1 MSKDPNKSD
10 PKPAPPPIPL
20 APEGNKND
28 EVFDLSDLDDIAV
41 PEAPRAEA
49 EPLDAPSAALHAPTE
64 SFSFDVPIPGDD
76 PGSLT
81 MGISL
86 EDLHDLANIGPE
98 TAGLSG
104 HFPSTDPSSDYIPI
118 PADPSSDYIPIPTDP
133 SSTFDIMVT
142 TPDPA
147 SSVSIIPEAAPGS
160 SVAPSSENLDAIGNL
175 EPVAPVAPASGWLDD
190 AADAPIEPVDSR
202 AALLAEPLEV
212 HQADLLDAPPAIE
225 SSDIFSSGPIP
236 TAAGADQSDVIAATA
251 YGPLTPTPSGKPARP
266 SEIALSFDQPPGG
279 STVHQEGGSGD
290 LPVAEELPDS
300 SGNLFDSA
308 QLADTPIL
316 PDSKPTLE
324 DDESDYGTTPI
335 TSPDASSI
343 LSDLSDPGEITFDES
358 SSVRLEAPGVGRT
371 LTNDPGEGTE
381 FDLTISDDP
390 VIPELD
396 AAAAES
402 VSGEATDWREQSG
415 SDLFAEGR
423 TAAEIN
429 LGSDSDR
436 VNLADSDL
444 TADDPSL
451 TSSPSSIFSGE
462 KIPDALGSKS
472 GSGPGSDSVRIGRPL
487 DEEDAAVEFS
497 DHPTAADLESS
508 IAALIGPPSPIQK
521 HRQPGEKDEVDTPKK
536 TTSPTATSA
545 DEAQDS
551 GRVDWG
557 APGVADEEATI
568 GFPHAMLDA
577 PPSGIL
583 KRGMKATEPDE
594 EPTRTEAAK
603 DKSSPAKPAK
613 GGPAKAASAVP
624 DGSDPSVEIDWM
636 AGSSSEEP
644 IITPEVYEQET
655 PSKDKEKGKNKDKKE
670 TNRDKKRLSPAREL
684 EGASGK
690 KGGGGVA
697 WIGGT
702 LLGMIVA
709 SGACAGL
716 YFGGVIPNATETTKT
731 PQPGNQQG
739 QHVPQTET
747 QTPPTVA
754 DVKSALDSGD
764 PARALKVLDDL
775 RAAAPEKVSVE
786 TKAAI
791 GQARLFAKVQGLGN
805 TTVVAGDDPELKK
818 AREEL
823 QAVVDDV
830 EAVKTPA
837 GEKAAVKAAIH
848 LGLTYELAGDRAK
861 AQGVYEKAIV
871 EFPKFKTTFQAA
883 LDRLAATA
891 PTTDGMSHRLP
902 PADAEQLLF
911 AVLLLQADPPAK
923 EEEEA
928 GVFFWKAVNLA
939 TAGKYGDAV
948 DEIKKAKTAHVKQ
961 AKSMAGRG
969 LNPLSDPLEQIFP
982 RCCDDLKAY
991 WELRA
996 AIYANKNIADLIK
1009 KEGTEKALNE
1019 LATAQKKAI
1028 EAVKLMADLK
1038 EATAKLTRSE
1048 MDLKDAQD
1056 KFAIKEKERLA
1067 NEVKAREELVKAEDS
1082 ILKAERSRKHV
1093 EDLVASLAKELQA
1106 AKLLPEKYD
1115 TNALLAAQKSAVLRA
1130 TGPTLTG
1137 LLSPGMMAI
1146 GGAGLSTGQLIDI
1159 AERLAKSEAAAKNA
1173 AEKLVAETKRLTTE
1187 NATEVKKLKEG
1198 HAADVKKLTDE
1209 YATEMKKLMDTY
1221 ATSTAKLKEDQV
1233 AELKKMTDKFA
1244 VDLKKLTD
1252 DNAVAAKKLADG
1264 FEGKIKNLEAAV
1276 LKEKAAGEAM
1286 LARLRIDM
1294 GNAVS
1299 PAQTLDL
1306 WLSQLT
1312 ELRRVPDADPAL
1324 ANTKKVLA
1332 ASAPDSED
1340 AAKAHTVA
1348 GLALLLKG
1356 NLSEAKELF
1365 QAARSSPAYKTAA
1378 GKEWVKAVDI
1388 GLASVTDPLAPYRLP
1403 VEKPRRDLKIAARSL
1418 DLGINAYKAGR
1429 YTDAVTALIDSTKAD
1444 PTDPMAWYFL
1454 GAARWAIGAIDQAK
1468 EDYRQGGEWEKL
1480 SSLLARTI
1488 SDNLEPIQG
1497 PARDALSVARP

>member
-1 MSKDPNKSD
+1 MSNDPNKHD
-10 PKPAPPPIPL
+10 PKPAPPPIPP
-20 APEGNKND
+20 APEGNKDD
-28 EVFDLSDLDDIAV
+28 EVFDLSELD
-41 PEAPRAEA
+41 EQLAEA
-49 EPLDAPSAALHAPTE
+49 EPLDPPSAELHAPTDTL
-64 SFSFDVPIPGDD
+64 SFDVPIPGDD

-104 HFPSTDPSSDYIPI
+104 QIPSNDPSSDYIPM
-118 PADPSSDYIPIPTDP
+118 PTDGSSDYIPMPTDP
-133 SSTFDIMVT
+133 SSTFDMMVT

-147 SSVSIIPEAAPGS
+147 SSVSINPEAASGS
-160 SVAPSSENLDAIGNL
+160 SIALSSENLDAIGNL

-190 AADAPIEPVDSR
+190 DADAPSEPVDGR
-202 AALLAEPLEV
+202 AGLLPPLEV

-236 TAAGADQSDVIAATA
+236 RATGADQSDVIAATA
-251 YGPLTPTPSGKPARP
+251 YGPMTPTPSDKPDRP

-290 LPVAEELPDS
+290 LPVADELPDS

-308 QLADTPIL
+308 RLADTPVL
-316 PDSKPTLE
+316 PDPKPALE

-335 TSPDASSI
+335 ISPDASSI

-358 SSVRLEAPGVGRT
+358 SSVRLESPGVGRT
-371 LTNDPGEGTE
+371 LTHDPGEGTE

-396 AAAAES
+396 AAAES

-423 TAAEIN
+423 TSAEIN
-429 LGSDSDR
+429 LGSDSER

-444 TADDPSL
+444 TPEDPSL

-472 GSGPGSDSVRIGRPL
+472 GGGPGSDSVRIGRPL
-487 DEEDAAVEFS
+487 DDEDAAVEFS
-497 DHPTAADLESS
+497 DHPAEADLESS

-521 HRQPGEKDEVDTPKK
+521 PGQPDEKDDTDTPKK
-536 TTSPTATSA
+536 TTPSPTLA

-557 APGVADEEATI
+557 APGVADNEEATI

-583 KRGMKATEPDE
+583 MRGMKAVEPDE
-594 EPTRTEAAK
+594 EPTRTEATK

-613 GGPAKAASAVP
+613 GSSAKAAPPVP
-624 DGSDPSVEIDWM
+624 EGSDPSIEIDWM
-636 AGSSSEEP
+636 AGSSSDAP
-644 IITPEVYEQET
+644 IITPELYEQQT

-670 TNRDKKRLSPAREL
+670 ANRDKKRLSPAREF

-690 KGGGGVA
+690 KGGGVA

-702 LLGMIVA
+702 LLGMVVA
-709 SGACAGL
+709 GGACAGL
-716 YFGGVIPNATETTKT
+716 YFGGVIPNATETSKA

-747 QTPPTVA
+747 QTPLSVA

-786 TKAAI
+786 TKAAT
-791 GQARLFAKVQGLGN
+791 GQARLFAKVKGLGN
-805 TTVVAGDDPELKK
+805 AAVVAGDDPELKK

-823 QAVVDDV
+823 QAVVDDA
-830 EAVKTPA
+830 EAVKTPE

-848 LGLTYELAGDRAK
+848 LGLTYELAGDRTK

-911 AVLLLQADPPAK
+911 AVLLLQADAPAK

-939 TAGKYGDAV
+939 TAGKYGEAV
-948 DEIKKAKTAHVKQ
+948 DEIKKAKTVHVKQ
-961 AKSMAGRG
+961 AKALVGRG

-1019 LATAQKKAI
+1019 LAAAQKKAV

-1038 EATAKLTRSE
+1038 EATVTLTKAE
-1048 MDLKDAQD
+1048 TALKEAQD
-1056 KFAIKEKERLA
+1056 KFALKDKERIA
-1067 NEVKAREELVKAEDS
+1067 NEAKARDELVKAEENFV
-1082 ILKAERSRKHV
+1082 KAERSRKHV

-1115 TNALLAAQKSAVLRA
+1115 TDALLAAQKSAVLRA

-1159 AERLAKSEAAAKNA
+1159 AERLAKSEVAAKNA
-1173 AEKLVAETKRLTTE
+1173 AEKLATETKRLTTE

-1198 HAADVKKLTDE
+1198 HAADVKKLTDG

-1221 ATSTAKLKEDQV
+1221 AMSTAKLKEDQV

-1264 FEGKIKNLEAAV
+1264 FEGKIKDLEAAV
-1276 LKEKAAGEAM
+1276 VKEKAAGEAM
-1286 LARLRIDM
+1286 LARLRVDM

-1312 ELRRVPDADPAL
+1312 ELRRVADADPAL

-1340 AAKAHTVA
+1340 AAKAYTVA

-1356 NLSEAKELF
+1356 NMSEAKELF
-1365 QAARSSPAYKTAA
+1365 LVARSSPAYKTAA

-1403 VEKPRRDLKIAARSL
+1403 VEKPKRDLKIAARSL

-1454 GAARWAIGAIDQAK
+1454 GAARWATGAIDQAK

-1497 PARDALSVARP
+1497 AARDALSVARP